1 MSFIEE
7 SFLRQNAKIVRMSS
21 RHLRPLLLSL
31 FLLPF
36 ACAAV
41 KAQDPSSANDGPLQ
55 PPTDVSR
62 PHLIDDDAILR
73 MAKAGLSDDVIIQTI
88 KTQPGHYDVTPDDLI
103 SLKAAGLSDKV
114 ILTMQ
119 AYGNARTASIGSGLH
134 SRSISSAGIAS
145 TGESSPNPAP
155 LASGVDEIGV
165 YYKDKATGTWT
176 ELRTERVVFKSSG
189 AVKNIL
195 SDGLLKKDMNGHLD
209 GEKSTLVLPTGVE
222 LLIYAPAGTDANEYD
237 FLRFE
242 LHKDSREFRTLTAG
256 IFNSK
261 TGSQRDEIEFHPTK
275 IAPQMYTFTVP
286 IDIEKGEYGVL
297 PPGSANTQ
305 GIAGTGKIFTFSIVE

>member
-1 MSFIEE
+1 MTE
-7 SFLRQNAKIVRMSS
+7 SLSRPNLVRAGDTLFAMASLLS
-21 RHLRPLLLSL
+21 RRRALALSLAFFPLLATIPS
-31 FLLPF
+31 
-36 ACAAV
+36 CAQAP
-41 KAQDPSSANDGPLQ
+41 AAEDGPIHQ
-55 PPTDVSR
+55 NTDTSR
-62 PHLIDDDAILR
+62 PHLIGNDDIVR
-73 MAKAGLSDDVIIQTI
+73 MAKAGLGEDVLIQTI
-88 KTQPGHYDVTPDDLI
+88 QMQPGYYDVTPDDLI
-103 SLKAAGLSDKV
+103 SLKSAGLSDRV
-114 ILTMQ
+114 ISAMQSHGTGLTPRSP
-119 AYGNARTASIGSGLH
+119 AKAGSAL
-134 SRSISSAGIAS
+134 
-145 TGESSPNPAP
+145 NPAP
-155 LASGVDEIGV
+155 LAAGVDEIGV
-165 YYKDKATGTWT
+165 YYKDKSGMWT

-275 IAPQMYTFTVP
+275 IAAQMYTFTVP
-286 IDIEKGEYGVL
+286 VDIEKGEYGVL

-305 GIAGTGKIFTFSIVE
+305 GIAGTGKIFTFSIIE